1 MAYETGRSNPAS
13 DFKANGRKVT
23 IYADYQATTPVDPRV
38 LEKMAPYWNELFGNP
53 HSSDHVVGW
62 RSAEAVRDAA
72 SSVGALI
79 GADPDEII
87 FTSGATEA
95 NNLAILG
102 LARRAPPER
111 RRILVSAIEHKCVLA
126 AARSLEEREDFTVET
141 IPVDGEG
148 FVDLEALAAMVDETV
163 LVASVM
169 AVNNE
174 IGTIQDLPRIAT
186 LLREHDVL
194 FHCDAAQAPCAM
206 GVGDLALYADLISLS
221 GHKVYGPQGIGALY
235 IRRDM
240 QERVEPII
248 YGGGQQGG
256 LRSGT
261 VPVALCVGMAAAAE
275 IVGSAEGVGERERIG
290 RQRDSFVEVVKGS
303 RHPVIVNGAM
313 GNLRHPGNANLRF
326 DGLAAQDILGA
337 LQPRVAA
344 STGAACTSGIPEP
357 SHVLRALGLSAEQAE
372 CSIRFSFGRFTTD
385 EELREV
391 ASLVSTALQSTAPA
405 EAASTSTVEN

>member
-1 MAYETGRSNPAS
+1 MNTSQPNSGIQT
-13 DFKANGRKVT
+13 V
-23 IYADYQATTPVDPRV
+23 YADYQATTPVDPRV
-38 LEKMAPYWNELFGNP
+38 LEKMTPYWRELFGNP

-72 SSVGALI
+72 SLVGSLI
-79 GADPDEII
+79 GGDPDEII

-95 NNLAILG
+95 NNLALLG
-102 LARRAPPER
+102 LARHAQPRR

-126 AARSLEEREDFTVET
+126 AARSLEGREGFTVET

-148 FVDLEALAAMVDETV
+148 FVDVEALERMVDETV

-186 LLREHDVL
+186 LLRGHGVL

-206 GVGDLALYADLISLS
+206 DVSHLARHADLISLS
-221 GHKVYGPQGIGALY
+221 GHKMYGPQGIGALY
-235 IRRDM
+235 IRRDI
-240 QERVEPII
+240 QELIEPIM
-248 YGGGQQGG
+248 YGGGQQAG

-261 VPVALCVGMAAAAE
+261 VPVPLCVGMAAASE
-275 IVGSAEGVGERERIG
+275 ILGSPEGAVERERVG
-290 RQRDSFVEVVKGS
+290 RLRDSFVELVRLSGFSVA
-303 RHPVIVNGAM
+303 INGPL
-313 GNLRHPGNANLRF
+313 GNGRHPGNANMRF

-357 SHVLRALGLSAEQAE
+357 SHVLRALGLGATQAE
-372 CSIRFSFGRFTTD
+372 SSVRFSFGRLTTD
-385 EELREV
+385 EDIH
-391 ASLVSTALQSTAPA
+391 
-405 EAASTSTVEN
+405 EAARLVTKAAESSSLATA